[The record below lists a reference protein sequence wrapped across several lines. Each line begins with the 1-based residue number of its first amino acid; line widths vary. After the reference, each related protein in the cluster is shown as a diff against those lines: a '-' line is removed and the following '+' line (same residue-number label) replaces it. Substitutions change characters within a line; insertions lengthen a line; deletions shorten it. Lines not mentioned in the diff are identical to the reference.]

1 MAKASTKVKQNP
13 QLRERPISGGR
24 IALYLE
30 YYLGRKSAP
39 KLDENGNRMYYQTG
53 DMAGKPMY
61 VVHHERKKEEL
72 KLYLVAKPRT
82 PEERERNR
90 ETVAL
95 AEKIRQEKEQQRL
108 RGEMGYSIDSKRVD
122 NVFDFFDAYVKDYA
136 KKDIRNITL
145 SLNRFKA
152 FVREKYP
159 MCVTRKPQAEIERIE
174 KEWEDKYKRGFHPLN
189 ENSRWTFHLKP
200 NRLDKEMVKAFVDWL
215 GEHGEGGGPMTAWK
229 RFRKVIKAA
238 VEQGVLKTN
247 PCEGIRVVYDE
258 NILSKEVLSAEE
270 VKQLLATEVKGQN
283 MEVRRA
289 FTTSLF
295 TGIRWCDIVDLRF
308 SDVDYTNRLLTFNQ
322 AKTKHSSSKSFV
334 TIPLTDFLLE
344 VIGTPEEHGRGKT
357 DRIFDLP
364 SPTMANKSLGHWV
377 KRAGIDKHITWHC
390 GRHTFA
396 TLVLEGGASVPV
408 VASLLGH
415 SSISMTQ
422 KYTRARDAAKKAAM
436 ESLPKIG

>member
-1 MAKASTKVKQNP
+1 MTKASTKVKQNP

-30 YYLGRKSAP
+30 YYLGRRSAP
-39 KLDENGNRMYYQTG
+39 KLDETGNPMYYQSGKMT
-53 DMAGKPMY
+53 GKPMY

-72 KLYLVAKPRT
+72 KLYLIAKPRT

-90 ETVAL
+90 ETIAL

-108 RGEMGYSIDSKRVD
+108 RGEMGYSIDAKKVD
-122 NVFDFFDAYVKDYA
+122 NIFDFMDAYIKDYA
-136 KKDIRNITL
+136 KKDIRNIRV
-145 SLNRFKA
+145 SLNRFKT
-152 FVREKYP
+152 FVRERYP

-174 KEWEDKYKRGFHPLN
+174 KEWEAKYKRGLHSLN
-189 ENSRWTFHLKP
+189 ENARWTFHLKP

-229 RFRKVIKAA
+229 RFKKVVKHA

-247 PCEGIRVVYDE
+247 PCEGIRVVYDD
-258 NILSKEVLSAEE
+258 NVLTKEVLSAEE

-322 AKTKHSSSKSFV
+322 SKTKRSSSKSFV
-334 TIPLTDFLLE
+334 TIPLTAFLLD
-344 VIGTPEEHGRGKT
+344 VIGTPEEHGRGKA
-357 DRIFDLP
+357 DKIFDLP
-364 SPTMANKSLGHWV
+364 SRTAANNSIGRWV
-377 KRAGIDKHITWHC
+377 KRAGIDKHISWHC
-390 GRHTFA
+390 GRHSFA

-436 ESLPKIG
+436 ESLPKI